1 VQLDKKYEAC
11 LILHNI
17 KGVSHL
23 FDIVDA
29 PFNSALTRRLVSIV
43 QRDLRIELKRT
54 LYRFTANTFYNSLS
68 TTQMS
73 TFIQHQILMS

>member
-1 VQLDKKYEAC
+1 MTLCNSTKNKRL

-29 PFNSALTRRLVSIV
+29 PFNSALTGRLVSIV
-43 QRDLRIELKRT
+43 QRDLRIELKKDV
-54 LYRFTANTFYNSLS
+54 
-68 TTQMS
+68 
-73 TFIQHQILMS
+73 I